1 MPAKTNPLVS
11 VIVPI
16 YNAAPWLADMLD
28 SLKAQEYG
36 NFEAL
41 LVNDG
46 STDDSA
52 DICRLRVG
60 NDSRFIMLDKPNG
73 GLSSARNHG
82 LAHARGEWITCLD
95 ADDALQPNALRRYLE
110 TARDTGADIVVGG
123 FEYSETKPPVPMPAL
138 PRIIAPRTAI
148 KIGLHQ
154 SIRLNA
160 AWGSLYRRDIFFPDG
175 PRYREGRWYED
186 LDIFYR
192 LFERASR
199 IAYLPEK
206 LYFYRRNPQSFINTI
221 SPGRF
226 DVLDVTD
233 EILAH
238 YRGTDL
244 ERAARDRR
252 FSAHYNMLVMMYAND
267 YVDAARESRCL
278 AVIRQERIAELF
290 APDVRVKNRL
300 GAAASLLGTRFIKLL
315 ARHYR

>member
-60 NDSRFIMLDKPNG
+60 DDSRFILLDKPNG

-82 LAHARGEWITCLD
+82 LAQARGEWITCLD

-110 TARDTGADIVVGG
+110 TARDTGADIVVGNLC
-123 FEYSETKPPVPMPAL
+123 SALTMPPIPL
-138 PRIIAPRTAI
+138 PVLPQLLSPRKAI
-148 KIGLHQ
+148 KTVLLQNHI
-154 SIRLNA
+154 LNSTC
-160 AWGSLYRRDIFFPDG
+160 GSLYRRDIFFPDG

-267 YVDAARESRCL
+267 CVDAARESRCL

-290 APDVRVKNRL
+290 APGVRVKNRL
-300 GAAASLLGTRFIKLL
+300 GAAASLFGTRFIKLL
-315 ARHYR
+315 ARHYK

>member
-1 MPAKTNPLVS
+1 MPKKTNPLVT

-28 SLKAQEYG
+28 SLQAQEYG

-60 NDSRFIMLDKPNG
+60 HDCRFILLDKPNG

-123 FEYSETKPPVPMPAL
+123 FEYSEHMPPVPVPSL
-138 PRIIAPRTAI
+138 PRIIEPHQAI

-186 LDIFYR
+186 LDIFYK
-192 LFERASR
+192 LFERASK

-206 LYFYRRNPQSFINTI
+206 LYFYRQNPQSFINTV

-233 EILAH
+233 RFL
-238 YRGTDL
+238 TVT
-244 ERAARDRR
+244 AAQTL
-252 FSAHYNMLVMMYAND
+252 SAPPAT
-267 YVDAARESRCL
+267 
-278 AVIRQERIAELF
+278 AVS
-290 APDVRVKNRL
+290 API
-300 GAAASLLGTRFIKLL
+300 SICWQ
-315 ARHYR
+315 